1 MAFELQ
7 EPTEN
12 DPGLSPRPGFG
23 DPLGGPV
30 FGVQLFLEER

>member
-7 EPTEN
+7 ESTEI
-12 DPGLSPRPGFG
+12 DPGLSPEPGFG

-30 FGVQLFLEER
+30 FQV

>member
-12 DPGLSPRPGFG
+12 DPGLSPRPGFV
-23 DPLGGPV
+23 LGKSGPD
-30 FGVQLFLEER
+30 FGV